1 MNKKVAAG
9 GLSLTILQN
18 LLERK
23 VIHPNKVRQLQISAP
38 IPEYPFVYRKDM
50 SNQLINSIKTAF
62 YDLKDKSILKPLR
75 AEGFAPIQDKDYDII
90 RETATI
96 LNMSLTK

>member
-1 MNKKVAAG
+1 MIDP
-9 GLSLTILQN
+9 S
-18 LLERK
+18 
-23 VIHPNKVRQLQISAP
+23 KVRQLQISAP
-38 IPEYPFVYRKDM
+38 IPEYPFVYRKDLDSELKQSM
-50 SNQLINSIKTAF
+50 QVAF
-62 YDLKDKSILKPLR
+62 HNLNEKSILKPLR